1 MRRAQAVL
9 MALAVAGCTTTREM
23 GERRY
28 REGDRL
34 GALEIWRTAT
44 EGQNRD
50 AEFVGRIA
58 ELEEEFAQLVVRY
71 KKRAG
76 YFEAKRRL
84 AESILDY
91 RLALKLQPQDRETLD
106 HVQLLAREL
115 MAQKTE
121 LRATYRDSL
130 AAKDLAAA
138 RDDLRRLRT
147 LDPFDPELE
156 TAERQLDDALLA
168 EVSGRL
174 AAGRRGFSTGNYA
187 AAQLAFRSA
196 LSLDPDNESARGY
209 LSYIA
214 TIRRESAASG
224 KGPAAFDASEPFATD
239 ADIRSEGFYQN
250 GLASERA
257 GDLDTAIRHFDRAL
271 AANRD
276 HVAARKR
283 LTSIRRRL
291 ATQVDPLIE
300 AGRNQFGS
308 EDLQSALD
316 LWRRALLIDPDNARA
331 QAYIAR
337 AERQLENLELLRSEP
352 DVATVG
358 E

>member
-9 MALAVAGCTTTREM
+9 MVLAVAGCTTTREM

-50 AEFVGRIA
+50 AEIVGRIA

-84 AESILDY
+84 AESILNY
-91 RLALKLQPQDRETLD
+91 RLALKLQPHDRETLD
-106 HVQLLAREL
+106 HVQLLARDL
-115 MAQKTE
+115 MVQKTE
-121 LRATYRDSL
+121 LRATYGDSL
-130 AAKDLAAA
+130 ARKNLAAA

-168 EVSGRL
+168 EVSRRL
-174 AAGRRGFSTGNYA
+174 ATGRRGFSTGNYA

-214 TIRRESAASG
+214 TIRRESSASG
-224 KGPAAFDASEPFATD
+224 KDPAAFDASKPFTTD

-250 GLASERA
+250 GLASKRA
-257 GDLDTAIRHFDRAL
+257 GDFYTAIRHFDRAL
-271 AANRD
+271 AANPD
-276 HVAARKR
+276 HVKARKR
-283 LTSIRRRL
+283 LASIRRRL
-291 ATQVDPLIE
+291 VAQVDPLIE
-300 AGRNQFGS
+300 AGRNQFGN

-316 LWRRALLIDPDNARA
+316 LWRRALLIDPDNPRA
-331 QAYIAR
+331 KAYIAR
-337 AERQLENLELLRSEP
+337 AERQLENLEALRSEP
-352 DVATVG
+352 DVATGG